1 MTDYL
6 PTERQSLAATSNMS
20 LGSNVK
26 VSLLRELRSAF
37 TGIRRGET
45 IAGYLFVLP
54 NLIGF
59 AIFGLF
65 PIAFAFYIA
74 LTNWNLS
81 SAPQF
86 VGLTNF
92 QTMLTDRLFWLA
104 LKNSFYY
111 TFGAVP
117 FGVFA
122 AFWLALLMNRK
133 IWGLVSFRTA
143 AFLPQHS
150 LTVDVALACSSI

>member
-6 PTERQSLAATSNMS
+6 TTERPSLATTRDIS

-26 VSLLRELRSAF
+26 VGLLRELRSAF

-59 AIFGLF
+59 TIFGLF

-86 VGLTNF
+86 IGLTNF
-92 QTMLTDRLFWLA
+92 LTMLTYSPSSLHLD
-104 LKNSFYY
+104 NSF
-111 TFGAVP
+111 
-117 FGVFA
+117 
-122 AFWLALLMNRK
+122 
-133 IWGLVSFRTA
+133 
-143 AFLPQHS
+143 
-150 LTVDVALACSSI
+150 

>member
-6 PTERQSLAATSNMS
+6 PTERQSLATTSDIS
-20 LGSNVK
+20 IGTNVK
-26 VSLLRELRSAF
+26 VGLLRELRVAF

-59 AIFGLF
+59 TIFGLF

-81 SAPQF
+81 SPPQF
-86 VGLTNF
+86 IGLTNF
-92 QTMLTDRLFWLA
+92 QTMLTDRRFLLS
-104 LKNSFYY
+104 LKNTLHY
-111 TFGAVP
+111 
-117 FGVFA
+117 
-122 AFWLALLMNRK
+122 
-133 IWGLVSFRTA
+133 
-143 AFLPQHS
+143 H
-150 LTVDVALACSSI
+150 

>member
-6 PTERQSLAATSNMS
+6 PTDRQSLTTKSDVTP
-20 LGSNVK
+20 GSDVK
-26 VSLLRELRSAF
+26 VGVLRDLRSAF

-59 AIFGLF
+59 TIFGLF

-86 VGLTNF
+86 IGLTNF
-92 QTMLTDRLFWLA
+92 QTMLTDRL
-104 LKNSFYY
+104 
-111 TFGAVP
+111 
-117 FGVFA
+117 
-122 AFWLALLMNRK
+122 
-133 IWGLVSFRTA
+133 
-143 AFLPQHS
+143 
-150 LTVDVALACSSI
+150 